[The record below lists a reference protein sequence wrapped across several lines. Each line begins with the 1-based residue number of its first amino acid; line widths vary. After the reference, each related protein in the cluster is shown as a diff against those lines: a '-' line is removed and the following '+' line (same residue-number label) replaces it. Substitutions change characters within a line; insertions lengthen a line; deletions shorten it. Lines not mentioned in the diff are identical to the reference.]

1 MAYTGVFD
9 PKAGT
14 ESTGTLTRDIQLDTL
29 QAFTRTNIAT
39 NLLYTQ
45 TISGGTGAQFI
56 IEGKEDTA
64 DGNIAEYSAGAQVS
78 VSDGTVDQRII
89 NLDRPQYEARRI
101 DRFDEAV
108 SNYDVIAMQVRQMG
122 ANLSA
127 KVDRKAFAAIEA
139 ASLATDLVNNG
150 DGTVVVNTALS
161 GGAAAGT
168 TAEANGDAMAESIFE
183 AVAAIRESDDNGD
196 VFVVMNPT
204 EYSYLVQSGKAV
216 NTDFT
221 NGNGGFDSGMV
232 KYIGGAYVLQSNNL
246 PATAGLKA
254 LAFTGQAAGI
264 VKLFDLTTNQLS
276 QADFLDATLLTAYY
290 SNGMGVLRPN
300 SAVSI
305 KNV

>member
-14 ESTGTLTRDIQLDTL
+14 ESTDTLTRDIQLDTL

-127 KVDRKAFAAIEA
+127 KVDRKAFAAVEA

-216 NTDFT
+216 NADFT

-246 PATAGLKA
+246 PATTGLKA

>member
-150 DGTVVVNTALS
+150 NGTVVVNTALS
-161 GGAAAGT
+161 GGVAAGT

-216 NTDFT
+216 NADFT

-246 PATAGLKA
+246 PATTGLKA

>member
-14 ESTGTLTRDIQLDTL
+14 ESTDTLTRDIQLDTL

-127 KVDRKAFAAIEA
+127 KVDRKAFAAVEA

>member
-150 DGTVVVNTALS
+150 NGTVVVNTALS
-161 GGAAAGT
+161 GGVAAGT
-168 TAEANGDAMAESIFE
+168 TAESNGDAMAESIFE

-216 NTDFT
+216 NADFT

-246 PATAGLKA
+246 PATTGLKA

>member
-14 ESTGTLTRDIQLDTL
+14 ESTDTLTRDIQLDTL

-127 KVDRKAFAAIEA
+127 KVDRKAFAAVEA

-168 TAEANGDAMAESIFE
+168 TAEAYGDAMAESIFE